1 MAKTLSRLK
10 MYAGFNEA
18 RRYLHSLATA
28 LSAAVTPA
36 SE

>member
-1 MAKTLSRLK
+1 MAKTLTCLK
-10 MYAGFNEA
+10 IYARFNEA